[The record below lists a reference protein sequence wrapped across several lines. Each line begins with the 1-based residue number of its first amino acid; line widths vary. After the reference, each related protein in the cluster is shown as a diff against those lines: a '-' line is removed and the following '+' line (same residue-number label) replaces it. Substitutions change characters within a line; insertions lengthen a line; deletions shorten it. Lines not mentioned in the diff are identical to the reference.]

1 MDDDERQV
9 DVGPLGL
16 ALQFIER
23 ALSKRDLRRLEETPH
38 FECRMYVL
46 PDTMEESRDW
56 EAAFA
61 YVASLLDQYRN
72 MDHDDDDDDDDDY
85 DHASTTYTG
94 SLSLG
99 ETSSSYMTSYSQDI
113 YEAYGH
119 YDEDDYSDGT
129 IEDEEDEDGNPIV
142 VPSKFMW

>member
-72 MDHDDDDDDDDDY
+72 MDHDDDDDYDDD
-85 DHASTTYTG
+85 ASTTYTG

-99 ETSSSYMTSYSQDI
+99 GASSSYMTSYSQDI
-113 YEAYGH
+113 YDAYGH

-129 IEDEEDEDGNPIV
+129 VEDEDENPIV

>member
-72 MDHDDDDDDDDDY
+72 MDHDDDDDDDDY
-85 DHASTTYTG
+85 DDDASST
-94 SLSLG
+94 
-99 ETSSSYMTSYSQDI
+99 
-113 YEAYGH
+113 
-119 YDEDDYSDGT
+119 
-129 IEDEEDEDGNPIV
+129 
-142 VPSKFMW
+142 